1 MGAAGN
7 KQPKKAKTAKGGKHV
22 PSYLSETSSI
32 TAEQEIPKK
41 KKWLFPVLI
50 ENRNEAHSFIS
61 IFFAVISL
69 PVFAEV
75 ALATRLYWFWSDLI
89 VVNE

>member
-41 KKWLFPVLI
+41 KK
-50 ENRNEAHSFIS
+50 
-61 IFFAVISL
+61 
-69 PVFAEV
+69 
-75 ALATRLYWFWSDLI
+75 
-89 VVNE
+89 